1 MTAPA
6 SKNSFGAR
14 DTLKVGDASYEVF
27 RLNKVEG
34 SQRLPYSLKI
44 LLENLLRTED
54 GANITAEHIR
64 ALGNWDPKADPS
76 TEIQFTP
83 ARVVMQDFTGVPC
96 VVDLATMREA
106 VTALG
111 GDPDQ
116 VNPLAPAEMVIDHS
130 VVIDIFGRADA
141 FERNVEI
148 EYERNRERYQFLRWG
163 QNAFEEFKVV
173 PPGTGIV
180 HQVNIEH
187 LARTIMA
194 RNGQAYPDT
203 CVGTDS
209 HTTMVNGLGVLGWG
223 VGGIEAEAAMLGQP
237 VSMLIPKVV
246 GFKLTGQIPPGATA
260 TDVVL
265 TITEMLRKHGV
276 VGKFVEFYGDG
287 VGAVPLANRAT
298 IGNMSPEFGSTA
310 AIFPIDEETIRYL
323 KLTGRS
329 EEQLAL
335 VEAYSKEQGLWHD
348 PAHEPEYSEYLELDL
363 STVVPSIA
371 GPKRP
376 QDRIE
381 LTDAKTSF
389 RKSVRDYVQDD
400 QATPHTKIDEKVEES
415 FPASDAPALS
425 FADEDS
431 VAVQS
436 AANGA
441 DGRPSKPVTVTSAE
455 RGEFVLDHGAVV
467 IASITS
473 CTNTSNPSVMLGAAL
488 LARNAV
494 EKGLSSKPWVKTSMA
509 PGSQVVTDYY
519 EKAGL
524 WPYLEKLGYHLV
536 GYGCTTCIGNSG
548 PLPEEIS
555 QAIQDND
562 LTAVS
567 VLSGN
572 RNFEGRIN
580 PDVKMNY
587 LASPPLVIAYALAGT
602 MDFDFENQP
611 LGQDTDGNDV
621 YLRDIWPSPQEIQ
634 STIDSAITQEM
645 FTKDY
650 SDVFD
655 GGERWKSLPTPEGK
669 TFEWDPQ
676 STYVRKPPYFD
687 GMGAEPE
694 PVTDISGARVLAL
707 LGDSVTTDHISPAGA
722 IKEDS
727 PAGRYLKEN
736 GLERKDFNSYGSRRG
751 NHEVMIRGTFANI
764 RLRNLLL
771 DDVQGGYTRD
781 FTQEGGPQAFIYDA
795 AQNYAAEGTP
805 LVVLGGKEY
814 GSGSSRD
821 WAAKGT
827 RLLGVRAVI
836 AESFERIHRSNLI
849 GMGVVPLQFPQG
861 STASSLGLDGT
872 ETYDIAGITE
882 LNNGVT
888 PSTVKVTATKTDGQ
902 KVEFDADVR
911 IDTPGE
917 ADYYRNGGILQ
928 YVLRNLTTS

>member
-1 MTAPA
+1 EY
-6 SKNSFGAR
+6 GR
-14 DTLKVGDASYEVF
+14 
-27 RLNKVEG
+27 NK
-34 SQRLPYSLKI
+34 
-44 LLENLLRTED
+44 
-54 GANITAEHIR
+54 
-64 ALGNWDPKADPS
+64 
-76 TEIQFTP
+76 
-83 ARVVMQDFTGVPC
+83 
-96 VVDLATMREA
+96 
-106 VTALG
+106 
-111 GDPDQ
+111 
-116 VNPLAPAEMVIDHS
+116 
-130 VVIDIFGRADA
+130 
-141 FERNVEI
+141 
-148 EYERNRERYQFLRWG
+148 ERYQFLRWG
-163 QNAFEEFKVV
+163 QGAFDEFKVV

-180 HQVNIEH
+180 HQVNIEN
-187 LARTIMA
+187 LARVVMP
-194 RNGQAYPDT
+194 RGGQAYPDT
-203 CVGTDS
+203 LVGTDS

-237 VSMLIPKVV
+237 VSMLIPKVL
-246 GFKLTGQIPPGATA
+246 GFKLTGEIPTGVTA

-265 TITEMLRKHGV
+265 TITEMLRRQGV
-276 VGKFVEFYGDG
+276 VGKFVEFYGAG

-310 AIFPIDEETIRYL
+310 AIFPIDEETVRYL

-329 EEQLAL
+329 AEQIAL
-335 VEAYSKEQGLWHD
+335 VEAYAKEQGLWHD
-348 PAHEPEYSEYLELDL
+348 PDHEPVFSETMELDL

-381 LTDAKTSF
+381 LTSAKAAF
-389 RKSVRDYVQDD
+389 REAVRDYTDD
-400 QATPHTKIDEKVEES
+400 NAAEPSYTGVDQSSYES
-415 FPASDAPALS
+415 FPASDSPAPSAQRAPLP
-425 FADEDS
+425 
-431 VAVQS
+431 VLHS
-436 AANGA
+436 AASGCE
-441 DGRPSKPVTVTSAE
+441 GRPSKPVTVTSE
-455 RGEFVLDHGAVV
+455 SRGEFVLDHGAVV

-494 EKGLSSKPWVKTSMA
+494 EKGLSVKPWVKTSMA

-519 EKAGL
+519 NKAGL
-524 WPYLEKLGYHLV
+524 WPYLDKLGYNLV

-555 QAIQDND
+555 QAVNEND

-602 MDFDFENQP
+602 MDFDFEAQP
-611 LGQDTDGNDV
+611 LGQDSDGNDV
-621 YLRDIWPSPQEIQ
+621 FLREIWPSTEDIN
-634 STIDSAITQEM
+634 SVVDSSITSEM
-645 FTKDY
+645 FTKSY
-650 SDVFD
+650 SDVFRGD
-655 GGERWKSLPTPEGK
+655 DRWRALPTPEGR
-669 TFEWDPQ
+669 TFEWDQQ
-676 STYVRKPPYFD
+676 STYVRKPPYFE
-687 GMGAEPE
+687 GMTSEPA
-694 PVTDISGARVLAL
+694 PVQDVSGARVLAL

-722 IKEDS
+722 IKPGT
-727 PAGRYLKEN
+727 PAAQYLDEN
-736 GLERKDFNSYGSRRG
+736 GIEKSGYNSFGSRRG

-771 DDVQGGYTRD
+771 DAIVDGGVSGGYTRD
-781 FTQEGGPQAFIYDA
+781 FTQDGAPQAFIYDA
-795 AQNYAAEGTP
+795 AQNYAAAGTP

-827 RLLGVRAVI
+827 ALLGVQAVI
-836 AESFERIHRSNLI
+836 VESFERIHRSNLI

-861 STASSLGLDGT
+861 ESASSLGLDGT
-872 ETYDIAGITE
+872 ETFDISGITA
-882 LNNGVT
+882 LNDGST
-888 PSTVKVTATKTDGQ
+888 PRTVHVSATKEDGAT
-902 KVEFDADVR
+902 VEFDADIR

-928 YVLRNLTTS
+928 YVLRGMLKS